1 MKKKKED
8 KNRME
13 KLVTELELIGLQI
26 GEELDEIESQYQDDK
41 SLEEM
46 KNQIRNDKVGLALHY
61 FELAQEE
68 KEDFQKRLKKVFET
82 EEEVENIIQEL
93 VNLYFL
99 KTEGLLELE
108 EIAPQKEVSYEALE
122 NLFQKIE
129 AYLKGNTHKALE
141 EKIKE
146 LSERFEKVVELGTLL
161 EEEEDFLLEDIDFLE
176 WLLER
181 VNLTDEEEI
190 FYLDDYCKSAIY
202 YARFYVHS
210 VVLLSRGYDTVNEFF
225 DVDYNIDYSQELQPQ
240 VVEKAA
246 KILIKALDDYYF
258 EVLEFINNGT
268 LRSENF
274 SYLVRFI
281 LGDCVES
288 WEEEEIDAE
297 ELFLL
302 FFQEKAYGFAKFMAT
317 YIAISNGEEL
327 RVKGNANK
335 STEEKVWD
343 WLFNRGN

>member
-1 MKKKKED
+1 MDEKTLNNIYAFDSVISETIKTFLKLYKFKVPPQND
-8 KNRME
+8 IE
-13 KLVTELELIGLQI
+13 KLIAIIRDTLI
-26 GEELDEIESQYQDDK
+26 
-41 SLEEM
+41 
-46 KNQIRNDKVGLALHY
+46 
-61 FELAQEE
+61 
-68 KEDFQKRLKKVFET
+68 
-82 EEEVENIIQEL
+82 
-93 VNLYFL
+93 
-99 KTEGLLELE
+99 
-108 EIAPQKEVSYEALE
+108 
-122 NLFQKIE
+122 
-129 AYLKGNTHKALE
+129 
-141 EKIKE
+141 
-146 LSERFEKVVELGTLL
+146 
-161 EEEEDFLLEDIDFLE
+161 
-176 WLLER
+176 
-181 VNLTDEEEI
+181 NLTDEEEI